1 MNRILTIIITLV
13 LICTALTPAL
23 ADGAIK
29 RIGTLQM
36 LNMSEQDYAA
46 VHKLRSVAGEM
57 LNESGIPATNPYYDG
72 MLDEN
77 PEIIFFNSLN
87 DMIMALNSNQIDAID
102 LNRSTADYL
111 CDRNDNLMIL
121 MDYSDAEETILT
133 DFVFNTLLSFD
144 FSLML
149 PEANQ
154 ALADELS
161 EVLVAM
167 EEDGT
172 LDDLAAAYI
181 DGESDEA
188 PAAEP
193 TVVEGAETLRVAVT
207 GDLPPMDFVTADGQ
221 PAGYNVAVLAE
232 LGQRIGRNIEFVPIN
247 ASARAM
253 ALASNQVDVVFWSR
267 SCMATQTVI
276 DGDLDWKMMFETE
289 DEEDEAML
297 QKIDEMLMPAF
308 DYENYNSKD
317 IPQGLVATE
326 RYYSDCIVLVA
337 KK

>member
-1 MNRILTIIITLV
+1 MKKIIAIIMTLT
-13 LICTALTPAL
+13 LIFAVLTPAL
-23 ADGAIK
+23 AEGAIK

-46 VHKLRSVAGEM
+46 VQKLRAVAGKM
-57 LNESGIPATNPYYDG
+57 LNESGIPAEHPYYDG

-77 PEIIFFNSLN
+77 PEIVFFDNLN

-111 CDRNDNLMIL
+111 CARDENLTIL
-121 MDYSDAEETILT
+121 MDYSDAEDSVLT

-161 EVLVAM
+161 EVLVEM

-172 LDDLAAAYI
+172 VDALAATYI
-181 DGESDEA
+181 EGKNGE
-188 PAAEP
+188 PPVAEL
-193 TVVEGAETLRVAVT
+193 TTIDGAETLRVAVT
-207 GDLPPMDFVTADGQ
+207 GDLPPMDYVTTDGQ

-232 LGQRIGRNIEFVPIN
+232 VGRRIGRNIEFVPIS
-247 ASARAM
+247 AAARAM

-267 SCMATQTVI
+267 SCMAAQAVI
-276 DGDLDWKMMFETE
+276 DDNLDWKEMFELE
-289 DEEDEAML
+289 DEEDAAML
-297 QKIDEMLMPAF
+297 QKIDESLMSAF
-308 DYENYNSKD
+308 DYKNYNSKD
-317 IPQGLVATE
+317 IPKGLVATE